1 VISSR
6 DIGSRVEVSC
16 IGLNSN
22 KFYSNILTKTDL
34 AKVRRVDIGRISRG
48 MWRLSLH
55 RGE

>member
-6 DIGSRVEVSC
+6 DIGSKVEVSC

-34 AKVRRVDIGRISRG
+34 AKVRKVDIGRISRG
-48 MWRLSLH
+48 MWRLSFFA
-55 RGE
+55 